1 MMLSQTY
8 IALLTAFGGIVLGFL
23 MSQLGDYF
31 RATREDKRVLKQ
43 VLFNQ
48 LDLWVELKRADVET
62 LVPILV
68 DRFQQALLKRGAQ
81 QDQVNAMFDI
91 SLAPLISLL
100 KEMKLAAPE
109 RIKQRYQESVNHL
122 AKIDPL
128 LAYQL
133 SGRPQT
139 DFNETVDDFIEKAT
153 ELEGE
158 KAKLPSTTNAV
169 AYFSNFIKGYGQ
181 RRVLSTME
189 TDIIDVARKIS
200 YLTAHRT
207 RRTIQQLT
215 VRLAEEAEP
224 YMDQFL
230 DSLVVHVA
238 TQGPISQGTVDNPT
252 SESAP

>member
-1 MMLSQTY
+1 
-8 IALLTAFGGIVLGFL
+8 
-23 MSQLGDYF
+23 
-31 RATREDKRVLKQ
+31 
-43 VLFNQ
+43 
-48 LDLWVELKRADVET
+48 
-62 LVPILV
+62 
-68 DRFQQALLKRGAQ
+68 
-81 QDQVNAMFDI
+81 MFDI

-109 RIKQRYQESVNHL
+109 RIKERYQESVNQL

-181 RRVLSTME
+181 RRVLNTME
-189 TDIIDVARKIS
+189 TDIIDVAREIS

-207 RRTIQQLT
+207 RRAIQQLT
-215 VRLAEEAEP
+215 VRLAEEAER

-230 DSLVVHVA
+230 DSLVMHVA

-252 SESAP
+252 SEPAP

>member
-1 MMLSQTY
+1 
-8 IALLTAFGGIVLGFL
+8 
-23 MSQLGDYF
+23 
-31 RATREDKRVLKQ
+31 
-43 VLFNQ
+43 
-48 LDLWVELKRADVET
+48 
-62 LVPILV
+62 
-68 DRFQQALLKRGAQ
+68 
-81 QDQVNAMFDI
+81 MFDI

-109 RIKQRYQESVNHL
+109 RIKERYQESVNHL

-139 DFNETVDDFIEKAT
+139 DFNETVDDFIGKAT

-207 RRTIQQLT
+207 RRAIQQLT
-215 VRLAEEAEP
+215 LRLAEEAEL

-230 DSLVVHVA
+230 DSLVTHVA
-238 TQGPISQGTVDNPT
+238 TQGPISQGAVDNPT
-252 SESAP
+252 SEPAP